1 MTGKTK
7 DDIELTPEQMA
18 KRVARFDD
26 LVPYKD
32 TMNAAHGIPPEAM
45 RMMSSDKV
53 FPVMSPAGWEGRS
66 KIAPVKGAPGLTVTI
81 AECPP
86 GDRSGLHKHTD
97 TVENFFC
104 IEGDF
109 EIVWGADA
117 ENSIKLGPL
126 DFVSVPA
133 GVYREFRNVGDTMG
147 RLFVAIQAPP
157 GEAHDTVIHAAESG
171 ELIEERWG
179 AETREKM
186 AGIGVRFGE

>member
-1 MTGKTK
+1 MPGQTK
-7 DDIELTPEQMA
+7 DDLPVPPEEME
-18 KRVARFDD
+18 KRVARFAD

-45 RMMSSDKV
+45 RMMSSEKV
-53 FPVMSPAGWEGRS
+53 FPVMSPEDWKGRS

-86 GDRSGLHKHTD
+86 RDSSGLHKHTD

-104 IEGDF
+104 IEGTF
-109 EIVWGADA
+109 EIIWGAEA
-117 ENSIKLGPL
+117 QHSIELGPL

-147 RLFVAIQAPP
+147 RLFVAIQSPP
-157 GEAHDTVIHAAESG
+157 GEEHDTVIHAAESG
-171 ELIEERWG
+171 DIIEEKWG
-179 AETREKM
+179 KETREAM